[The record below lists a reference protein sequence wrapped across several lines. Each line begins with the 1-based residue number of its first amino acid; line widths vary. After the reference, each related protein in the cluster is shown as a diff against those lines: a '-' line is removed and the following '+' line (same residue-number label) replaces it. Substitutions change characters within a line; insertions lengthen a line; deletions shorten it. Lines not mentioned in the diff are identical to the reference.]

1 MSRKGCLSKRA
12 STLAP
17 EWPWPHGKERD
28 ERVTLVLSVSVR
40 CMSTLVTRLTLRSL
54 RLGKVRCDGNQ
65 PCSRCEAASWDCTY
79 LKTHGKSGPKG
90 PRRTTEAAIRRL
102 QERSKG
108 THDEG
113 SRSNSETSFDA
124 GSPVSTE
131 LTYLDPIS
139 LMSEADGEPK
149 AWPDI
154 LSPTLSAT
162 PHEPQRISI
171 ACLSQYLD
179 VYSARGYGIWPVVD
193 AEALTARLLTH
204 PDDLEAY
211 ALATAISAAIVSQFS
226 MDDSGSPLE
235 GHYRVSSGTF
245 EMEAKKARNE
255 CDHLENVTVFS
266 LLSSFFLHVYSANV
280 GRMNAST
287 VLLGEAIFK
296 AHIIGLHKANHY
308 EHMTAEQTQY
318 ALRVYWLLFITER
331 AHSLQHDVPTTLKR
345 APNLPRLEDLHDGS
359 VTPAFVQLCRLFNIL
374 DVTITA
380 EPAAARHALA
390 LAQQQ
395 LSSDEDPRSLENELQ
410 RADITMTQQWMRIF
424 LWQHA
429 LNVTNLSSRAS
440 QDEEFSFRFPAKVA
454 QNVLSNLSSLS
465 RQSIEAHGPGMV
477 WSISLEKENVTNVY
491 TGVEAFRCRQLAC
504 RRHDDYAFAQ
514 PRISLRRWT

>member
-1 MSRKGCLSKRA
+1 MARRDDDFTCLVKSVYLNGLVSWLQK
-12 STLAP
+12 
-17 EWPWPHGKERD
+17 WPWPHGKARD
-28 ERVTLVLSVSVR
+28 EPATLALSVSAAYTSR
-40 CMSTLVTRLTLRSL
+40 LVTRLTWLSFL
-54 RLGKVRCDGNQ
+54 LGKVRCDGNQ

-102 QERSKG
+102 QERSKSTQEG
-108 THDEG
+108 G

-131 LTYLDPIS
+131 LPYLDPIS
-139 LMSEADGEPK
+139 LLSEADVDPGV
-149 AWPDI
+149 WPDI
-154 LSPTLSAT
+154 LSPSLSAT
-162 PHEPQRISI
+162 PQEPQRISI
-171 ACLSQYLD
+171 ACLSRYLNI
-179 VYSARGYGIWPVVD
+179 YSARGYGIWPVVD

-211 ALATAISAAIVSQFS
+211 ALATAICAAIVSQFS
-226 MDDSGSPLE
+226 LDMEPGSPLE
-235 GHYRVSSGTF
+235 GHYRIPSATF

-255 CDHLENVTVFS
+255 SDHLENVTVFS

-296 AHIIGLHKANHY
+296 AHIIGLHKPNYY
-308 EHMTAEQTQY
+308 EHLTAEQTQY
-318 ALRVYWLLFITER
+318 ALRIYWLLFITER

-345 APNLPRLEDLHDGS
+345 APNLPILEDLHDGS

-390 LAQQQ
+390 VAQQQ

-440 QDEEFSFRFPAKVA
+440 QDEEFSFHFPARVA

-465 RQSIEAHGPGMV
+465 RQSVEAHGPGMV
-477 WSISLEKENVTNVY
+477 CIIS
-491 TGVEAFRCRQLAC
+491 
-504 RRHDDYAFAQ
+504 
-514 PRISLRRWT
+514 